1 MSRVHRFRR
10 PFVPRAHS
18 TDKRYFGVV
27 EAIVVDTI
35 DPDKEGKITIQF
47 PWFDDGMV
55 TEFCR
60 VCQLYAGNGYG
71 ALFVPEVGDEV
82 LVGFI
87 HGDMRLPIILGGLYN
102 GKDKPSSHKQKT
114 KDQKLI
120 RTKAGH
126 ELIFDDHEKK
136 LTLKTPGGLT
146 LELDDNPKK
155 VTVKTASGQ
164 SVVLDGSSSAITIEA
179 TNVSVKATSVA
190 VQSGHIELGDGAS
203 EPVILG
209 TTFQKIF
216 ETHTHTSTAPGAPTT
231 PPIVPVPPNALSTKV
246 MVG

>member
-1 MSRVHRFRR
+1 MSHLRR
-10 PFVPRAHS
+10 SFVPRART

-27 EAIVVDTI
+27 EAIVVDVY
-35 DPDKEGKITIQF
+35 DPEKEGRVKVQF
-47 PWFDDGMV
+47 PWFDDDMV
-55 TEFCR
+55 TEYCR

-82 LVGFI
+82 LVSFV
-87 HGDMRLPIILGGLYN
+87 HGDMRLPVILGGLYN
-102 GKDKPSSHKQKT
+102 GKDKPSSHRQKT
-114 KDQKLI
+114 RDQKLI

-126 ELIFDDHEKK
+126 EIVFDDHGKK
-136 LTLKTPGGLT
+136 VTLKTAAGLT

-190 VQSGHIELGDGAS
+190 VQSGHVELGSGAS
-203 EPVILG
+203 QPVILG
-209 TTFQKIF
+209 TTFATYF
-216 ETHTHTSTAPGAPTT
+216 ATHVHTTGTPGSPTS
-231 PPIVPVPPNALSTKV
+231 PPVVPMPPTALSTKV
-246 MVG
+246 MAG

>member
-1 MSRVHRFRR
+1 MSSARR
-10 PFVPRAHS
+10 AVMPRAQS

-27 EAIVVDTI
+27 EALVVDVF
-35 DPDKEGKITIQF
+35 DPEKEGRVKVQF
-47 PWFDDGMV
+47 PWFDEDMV
-55 TEFCR
+55 TEYCR

-82 LVGFI
+82 LVSFI
-87 HGDMRLPIILGGLYN
+87 HGDMRLPVILGGLYN
-102 GKDKPSSHKQKT
+102 GKDKPSSSRQKT

-126 ELIFDDHEKK
+126 EVVFDDHDKK
-136 LTLKTPGGLT
+136 VTLKTAAGLT

-164 SVVLDGSSSAITIEA
+164 SIVLDGGSNAITIEA
-179 TNVSVKATSVA
+179 TNVALKATSVA

-209 TTFQKIF
+209 TTFATF
-216 ETHTHTSTAPGAPTT
+216 FAAHVHTTGIPGFPTSPPVAPM
-231 PPIVPVPPNALSTKV
+231 PPKALSTKV
-246 MVG
+246 MAG

>member
-1 MSRVHRFRR
+1 VITTRR
-10 PFVPRAHS
+10 SYVPRAQS

-27 EAIVVDTI
+27 EAIVVDVF
-35 DPDKEGKITIQF
+35 DPDKEGRVKIQF
-47 PWFDDGMV
+47 PWFDEEMI
-55 TEFCR
+55 TEYCR

-82 LVGFI
+82 LVSFV
-87 HGDMRLPIILGGLYN
+87 HGDMRLPVILGGLYN
-102 GKDKPSSHKQKT
+102 GKDKPSSHRLKT
-114 KDQKLI
+114 QDQKLI

-126 ELIFDDHEKK
+126 EIVFDDHDKQV
-136 LTLKTPGGLT
+136 TLKTAAGLT

-179 TNVSVKATSVA
+179 TNVAVKATSVA
-190 VQSGHIELGDGAS
+190 LQSGHIELGNGAA

-209 TTFQKIF
+209 TSFATFF
-216 ETHTHTSTAPGAPTT
+216 AAHVHTTGVPGSPTSPPVVPTL
-231 PPIVPVPPNALSTKV
+231 PPNTLSTKA